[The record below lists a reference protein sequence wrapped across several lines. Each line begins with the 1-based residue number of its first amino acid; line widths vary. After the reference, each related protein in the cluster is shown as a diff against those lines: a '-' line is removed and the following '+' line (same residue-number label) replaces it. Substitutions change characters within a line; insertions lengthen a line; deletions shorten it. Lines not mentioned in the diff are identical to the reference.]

1 MSREGALKEASIS
14 QKNFLPK
21 AAKVEFYTALNL
33 HGRNIKGL
41 LLSEFMTLTAILKG
55 QMTQVFW
62 SCLHLNANTSDDVSL
77 I

>member
-1 MSREGALKEASIS
+1 MSREGALKEVSIS
-14 QKNFLPK
+14 QKNVLPK
-21 AAKVEFYTALNL
+21 PAKVEFYTALNL
-33 HGRNIKGL
+33 HGGNIKVL

-62 SCLHLNANTSDDVSL
+62 SCLHFNANTSDDVSL